1 MAEKNNAQFIHKKF
15 SMKRFL
21 ILAFLILNLTIFM
34 DQSFLTQTLKAEN
47 YNQKDEK
54 QIKADK
60 KNEKFLNEME
70 KLINAALESG
80 FSEKEVREITIVR
93 KGKVLYVWDFLEQ
106 EKLRKKKEAL
116 NKKKS
121 KRLERYL
128 TVMDIANELESLE
141 TKNLDT
147 LKDNSIFVGA
157 EQK

>member
-1 MAEKNNAQFIHKKF
+1 
-15 SMKRFL
+15 
-21 ILAFLILNLTIFM
+21 M

-54 QIKADK
+54 QSKADK
-60 KNEKFLNEME
+60 KNEKFLKEME
-70 KLINAALESG
+70 KLINAALKSG

-121 KRLERYL
+121 KRLQRYL
-128 TVMDIANELESLE
+128 TVMDIANELESSE
-141 TKNLDT
+141 TKNLDN

>member
-1 MAEKNNAQFIHKKF
+1 
-15 SMKRFL
+15 MKRFL

>member
-1 MAEKNNAQFIHKKF
+1 
-15 SMKRFL
+15 MKRFL

-60 KNEKFLNEME
+60 KNEKFLKEME
-70 KLINAALESG
+70 KLINAALKSG

-93 KGKVLYVWDFLEQ
+93 KGKVVYVWDFLEQ

-128 TVMDIANELESLE
+128 TVMDIANELESSE

>member
-1 MAEKNNAQFIHKKF
+1 
-15 SMKRFL
+15 
-21 ILAFLILNLTIFM
+21 
-34 DQSFLTQTLKAEN
+34 
-47 YNQKDEK
+47 
-54 QIKADK
+54 
-60 KNEKFLNEME
+60 ME
-70 KLINAALESG
+70 KLINAALKSG

-106 EKLRKKKEAL
+106 EKLRKKKEEL

-128 TVMDIANELESLE
+128 TVMDISNELESLE

>member
-1 MAEKNNAQFIHKKF
+1 
-15 SMKRFL
+15 MKRFL
-21 ILAFLILNLTIFM
+21 ILAFLIFNLTIFM
-34 DQSFLTQTLKAEN
+34 EQSFLTQTLKAEN
-47 YNQKDEK
+47 YNQKDET

-60 KNEKFLNEME
+60 KNEKFLKEME
-70 KLINAALESG
+70 KLINAALKSG

-93 KGKVLYVWDFLEQ
+93 KGKVVYVWDFLEQ

-128 TVMDIANELESLE
+128 TVMDIANELESSE

>member
-1 MAEKNNAQFIHKKF
+1 ME
-15 SMKRFL
+15 
-21 ILAFLILNLTIFM
+21 
-34 DQSFLTQTLKAEN
+34 QSFLTQTLKAEN
-47 YNQKDEK
+47 YNQKDEN

-60 KNEKFLNEME
+60 KNEKFLKEME
-70 KLINAALESG
+70 KLINAALKSG

-93 KGKVLYVWDFLEQ
+93 KGKVVYVWDFLEQ

-128 TVMDIANELESLE
+128 TVMDIANELESSE
-141 TKNLDT
+141 TKYLDT